1 MAKIILKSQE
11 QNINYLKSGEVKSGY
26 VIRPVRYSTIESADI
41 VESVS
46 KNSYVPRAFVSAA
59 LIGITEAMENY
70 LLNGHSIQLENFGTF
85 SLSCE
90 GSVAP
95 TATEAGMEQFKML
108 HLNFRPST
116 SLKEKLDNV
125 DLELDGVWKC
135 LDLTAENKV
144 YQRITVSNDGEAL
157 PDGDGN
163 EVVNPDGPTNPD
175 DGSFAG

>member
-1 MAKIILKSQE
+1 MSKIILKSQE
-11 QNINYLKSGEVKSGY
+11 QNVNYLKTGEVKSGY
-26 VIRPVRYSTIESADI
+26 VIRPVRYSTIDSADI
-41 VESVS
+41 VESVA

-95 TATEAGMEQFKML
+95 TAETAGMEQFKCL

-116 SLKEKLDNV
+116 VLKAKIDAV
-125 DLELDGVWKC
+125 DLEMDGVYKC
-135 LDLTAENKV
+135 LDLTAQDKV
-144 YQRITVSNDGEAL
+144 YQKINTAAGSESL
-157 PDGDGN
+157 PDDDNGNNQGGGGDDLVG
-163 EVVNPDGPTNPD
+163 
-175 DGSFAG
+175 

>member
-26 VIRPVRYSTIESADI
+26 VIRPVRYSTIDSADI
-41 VESVS
+41 VESVA

-59 LIGITEAMENY
+59 LIGITEAIENY

-95 TATEAGMEQFKML
+95 TAETAGMEQFKAL

-116 SLKEKLDNV
+116 TLKAKIEAV
-125 DLELDGVWKC
+125 DLEMEGVYRC
-135 LDLTAENKV
+135 LDLTAQDKV
-144 YQRITVSNDGEAL
+144 YQKINTATGSESL
-157 PDGDGN
+157 PDDENGNNQGGGGDDLVG
-163 EVVNPDGPTNPD
+163 
-175 DGSFAG
+175 

>member
-11 QNINYLKSGEVKSGY
+11 QNVNYLKTGEVKSGY
-26 VIRPVRYSTIESADI
+26 VIRPVRYSTIDSADI
-41 VESVS
+41 VESVA

-95 TATEAGMEQFKML
+95 TASEAGMEQFKCL

-116 SLKEKLDNV
+116 VLKAKIDAV
-125 DLELDGVWKC
+125 DLEMDGVYKC
-135 LDLTAENKV
+135 LDLTAQDKV
-144 YQRITVSNDGEAL
+144 YQKINTAAGSESL
-157 PDGDGN
+157 PDDDNGNNQGGGGDDLVG
-163 EVVNPDGPTNPD
+163 
-175 DGSFAG
+175 

>member
-11 QNINYLKSGEVKSGY
+11 QNVNYLKTGEVKSGY
-26 VIRPVRYSTIESADI
+26 VIRPIRYSTIDSADI
-41 VESVS
+41 VESVA

-95 TATEAGMEQFKML
+95 TVETAGMEQFKAL
-108 HLNFRPST
+108 RLNFRPST
-116 SLKEKLDNV
+116 VLKAKIDAV
-125 DLELDGVWKC
+125 DLEMDGVYKC
-135 LDLTAENKV
+135 LDLTADNKV
-144 YQRITVSNDGEAL
+144 YERIVQPESVT
-157 PDGDGN
+157 
-163 EVVNPDGPTNPD
+163 PD
-175 DGSFAG
+175 DNGNQGGSNQGGGDDLVG